1 MTAERWVRILELFEL
16 CRSQPS
22 ECRAVL
28 LVGVEA
34 DLVAEVEQLLRQDQD
49 AGEFL
54 EDAPD
59 AVKKLHLPPE
69 ARFAPRDC
77 LAGRY
82 HILQIIGVGGMGEV
96 YAALDQE
103 AESTIAL
110 KVMHTDMLGNFRR
123 ELQIGRQVT
132 HPNVC
137 RLFDIG
143 RHAGVAF
150 LTMELVEGE
159 SLAARLRRTGPLRLT
174 EAQTIVEQLVRG
186 LTAIHQM
193 GIVHLDLT
201 PSNIMLTPGRAVI
214 MDFGLA
220 DRCAP
225 GVSRV
230 MGTRGYMA
238 PEQLKGQPVTELTDI
253 YALGV
258 LLSEMVMGSLSHHDL
273 SGGLPRSWSTTIQAA
288 ISHNPSLRPSS
299 AEQVL
304 DLLAIPPLASRR
316 IRHKSN
322 PLPRGRRIL
331 ARA

>member
-1 MTAERWVRILELFEL
+1 MTEERWAHIVELFEL
-16 CRSQPS
+16 CRNQPS

-28 LVGVEA
+28 LSGVEV
-34 DLVAEVEQLLRQDQD
+34 DLAAEVEQLLRQDQD

-54 EDAPD
+54 EDMPD
-59 AVKKLHLPPE
+59 SVKKLHSPPE
-69 ARFAPRDC
+69 ARFASGDC

-82 HILQIIGVGGMGEV
+82 NILRVIGRGGMGEV
-96 YAALDQE
+96 YAAFDQE
-103 AESTIAL
+103 AEATVAL
-110 KVMHTDMLGNFRR
+110 KVMHADLLGNFRR

-132 HPNVC
+132 HRNVC

-159 SLAARLRRTGPLRLT
+159 TLYARLRRTGPIRLV
-174 EAQTIVEQLVRG
+174 EAQTIVEQLVGG

-201 PSNIMLTPGRAVI
+201 PSNVMLMPGRAVI

-220 DRCAP
+220 DRCP
-225 GVSRV
+225 RRFMPVT
-230 MGTRGYMA
+230 GTRGYMA
-238 PEQLKGQPVTELTDI
+238 PEQLQGQPVTALADI

-258 LLSEMVMGSLSHHDL
+258 LLREMMPSSPRGLSC
-273 SGGLPRSWSTTIQAA
+273 GLPRSWSTTIQAA
-288 ISHNPSLRPSS
+288 TSENPSRRPSS

-304 DLLAIPPLASRR
+304 HLLTIPLIASRR
-316 IRHKSN
+316 LRHKSS

-331 ARA
+331 AHA

>member
-1 MTAERWVRILELFEL
+1 MTGERWARILELFEL

-22 ECRAVL
+22 ECRAAL
-28 LVGVEA
+28 LGGVEA
-34 DLVAEVEQLLRQDQD
+34 DLAAEVEQLLRQDQD

-59 AVKKLHLPPE
+59 SVKKLHSPPE
-69 ARFAPRDC
+69 ARFAPGDC

-82 HILQIIGVGGMGEV
+82 NILRLIGRGGMGEV
-96 YAALDQE
+96 YAAFDQE
-103 AESTIAL
+103 AETTVAL
-110 KVMHTDMLGNFRR
+110 KVMHADLLGNFRR

-132 HPNVC
+132 HRHVC

-159 SLAARLRRTGPLRLT
+159 TLAARLRRTGRLRMT

-201 PSNIMLTPGRAVI
+201 PSNVMLTPVRAVI

-220 DRCAP
+220 DRCSPDVRRA
-225 GVSRV
+225 

-238 PEQLKGQPVTELTDI
+238 PEQLNGQPVTELADI

-258 LLSEMVMGSLSHHDL
+258 ILQEMVTSDL
-273 SGGLPRSWSTTIQAA
+273 GCSLPRPWSTTIQAA
-288 ISHNPSLRPSS
+288 ISDNPSLRPSS
-299 AEQVL
+299 AAQVL
-304 DLLAIPPLASRR
+304 DLLAVPPASPRR
-316 IRHKSN
+316 FRHKLN
-322 PLPRGRRIL
+322 PLPRGGRVF

>member
-1 MTAERWVRILELFEL
+1 MTGERWARILELFEL

-22 ECRAVL
+22 DCRAVL
-28 LVGVEA
+28 LTGVET
-34 DLVAEVEQLLRQDQD
+34 DLAAEVEQLLRQDQE
-49 AGEFL
+49 AGDFL

-59 AVKKLHLPPE
+59 SVKKLHSPPE
-69 ARFAPRDC
+69 ARFAPGDC

-82 HILQIIGVGGMGEV
+82 NILRIIGRGGMGEV
-96 YAALDQE
+96 YAAFDQE
-103 AESTIAL
+103 AETEVAL
-110 KVMHTDMLGNFRR
+110 KVMHADLPGNFRR

-132 HPNVC
+132 HRNVC
-137 RLFDIG
+137 RLFDLD

-159 SLAARLRRTGPLRLT
+159 TLAARLRRTRSIRMA

-186 LTAIHQM
+186 LTAIHQI
-193 GIVHLDLT
+193 GIIHLDLT
-201 PSNIMLTPGRAVI
+201 PSNVMLMPGRAVI

-220 DRCAP
+220 DRCPRRATQA
-225 GVSRV
+225 

-238 PEQLKGQPVTELTDI
+238 PEQLNGQPVTELADI

-258 LLSEMVMGSLSHHDL
+258 ILREMVTSDL
-273 SGGLPRSWSTTIQAA
+273 GCSLPRPWSTTIQAA
-288 ISHNPSLRPSS
+288 ISDNPSLRPSS

-304 DLLAIPPLASRR
+304 DLLAIPPASPRR
-316 IRHKSN
+316 FRHKLN
-322 PLPRGRRIL
+322 PLPRGRRVF

>member
-1 MTAERWVRILELFEL
+1 MTGERWARILDLFEL
-16 CRSQPS
+16 CRNQPS

-28 LVGVEA
+28 LTGVDA
-34 DLVAEVEQLLRQDQD
+34 DLAAEVEQLLRQDRE
-49 AGEFL
+49 AGDFL

-59 AVKKLHLPPE
+59 AVKKLHSPPE
-69 ARFAPRDC
+69 ARFAPGDC
-77 LAGRY
+77 IAGRY
-82 HILQIIGVGGMGEV
+82 NILRTIGRGGMGEV
-96 YAALDQE
+96 YAAFDQE
-103 AESTIAL
+103 AETTVAL
-110 KVMHTDMLGNFRR
+110 KVMHADLLGNFRR

-132 HPNVC
+132 HRHVC

-159 SLAARLRRTGPLRLT
+159 TLAGRLRRTGRLRMT

-201 PSNIMLTPGRAVI
+201 PSNVMLMPGRAVI

-220 DRCAP
+220 DRCPRRATQA
-225 GVSRV
+225 

-238 PEQLKGQPVTELTDI
+238 PEQLNGQPVTELADI

-258 LLSEMVMGSLSHHDL
+258 ILREMVTSDLGCSL
-273 SGGLPRSWSTTIQAA
+273 PQPWSTTIQSA
-288 ISHNPSLRPSS
+288 ISDNPSLRPSS
-299 AEQVL
+299 AEKVL
-304 DLLAIPPLASRR
+304 DLLAIPPASSRR
-316 IRHKSN
+316 FRHKLN
-322 PLPRGRRIL
+322 PLPRGRRVF